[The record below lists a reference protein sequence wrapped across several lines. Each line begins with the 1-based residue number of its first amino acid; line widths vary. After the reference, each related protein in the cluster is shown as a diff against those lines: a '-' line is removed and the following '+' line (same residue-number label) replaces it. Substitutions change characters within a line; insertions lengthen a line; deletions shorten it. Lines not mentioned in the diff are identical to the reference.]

1 MSNETS
7 RTAESSASCSCS
19 VTVLS
24 FRSRSA
30 SSSRPYAS
38 VRRAESRAGASGES
52 GDASKVGRCKR
63 SRHRIMSRSGSGGR
77 LDVKSTTV
85 LEAYA
90 PHAPSRTIASA
101 SAVHR
106 ASPPGPSTCR
116 SLRGRE
122 GSAGGRGRD
131 RRVPRR
137 HPRDRGRKGRVSRR
151 TTRRRNRCSRSER
164 ASACR
169 RGACRP
175 AVSGTAGTGRS
186 GARTEECA
194 RAGVVPPDGKR
205 SHILRNRARATFRGN
220 RSSIVRRDHHRR
232 LRATAPHFY
241 HKNDVSLPVV
251 PKPRR
256 LCACSIPSNAMCSS
270 PDPPAP

>member
-30 SSSRPYAS
+30 SSLRAYAS

-52 GDASKVGRCKR
+52 GDASKVGRRKR

-77 LDVKSTTV
+77 FDVKSTTV

-90 PHAPSRTIASA
+90 PHAPSRTRASA

-131 RRVPRR
+131 GRVPRR

-186 GARTEECA
+186 SRAPRNA
-194 RAGVVPPDGKR
+194 RAPVWFPQTEKGVITFTKP
-205 SHILRNRARATFRGN
+205 SARDVSWEPIIDRRRG
-220 RSSIVRRDHHRR
+220 RHRR